1 MIEDIKLNISA
12 LEIEKNDIIR
22 LYKKQLEDY
31 RQIKKLVERAAW
43 DDEKYYALIENLNIV
58 GKSLAKALHAL
69 TDGDNIYI
77 IDDLVFWTQKYLE
90 NKDKFPQI

>member
-1 MIEDIKLNISA
+1 MEQ
-12 LEIEKNDIIR
+12 KNDIIR

-58 GKSLAKALHAL
+58 GKSLAKALPTRRPARTRRRQAIPFRGGIRL
-69 TDGDNIYI
+69 QNS
-77 IDDLVFWTQKYLE
+77 
-90 NKDKFPQI
+90 